1 MRASVLMIGGKYSQ
15 FFPVQTSQKPMYELL
30 GTPRD
35 HKKQYI
41 YEASHAVPSNLVAK
55 QSLEWLD
62 RYFGSVKT
70 KWPCES

>member
-1 MRASVLMIGGKYSQ
+1 MRASVLMIGGKHNQ

-41 YEASHAVPSNLVAK
+41 YEASHAVPLTWLPNRASNGLTVTLA
-55 QSLEWLD
+55 
-62 RYFGSVKT
+62 R
-70 KWPCES
+70 